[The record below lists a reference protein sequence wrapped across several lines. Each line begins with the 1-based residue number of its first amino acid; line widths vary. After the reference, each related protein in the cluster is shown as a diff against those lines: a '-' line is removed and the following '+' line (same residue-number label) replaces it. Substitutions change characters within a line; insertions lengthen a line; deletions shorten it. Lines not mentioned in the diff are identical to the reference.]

1 MVLPRNGTPLSHKK
15 EPTTN
20 TGNNT
25 DGSQRRHAKRRKP
38 DPKDHIPYNLA
49 FSEKSTA
56 ALENKSVVVRAG
68 VGEGWMTKGPQEG
81 IWGEMELLCI
91 LIVAVV
97 LELYRFVKA
106 LGIIQ

>member
-1 MVLPRNGTPLSHKK
+1 MDKHSTVLPRNGTPLSHKK

-56 ALENKSVVVRAG
+56 ALENRSVVVRAG

-81 IWGEMELLCI
+81 IWGGRWSCC
-91 LIVAVV
+91 AS
-97 LELYRFVKA
+97 
-106 LGIIQ
+106 